1 MPVFSEV
8 LDRFRESG
16 CFELQNTIV
25 SFKQLD
31 QLLENLVSSAQAPSP
46 KFQLRDVTIVPFHQ
60 EELIDQSAPRNTAL
74 TGSLRK
80 EELPALLWD
89 RAEPLYSVDYK
100 YDKALL
106 FLSYMDISI
115 EREIESEQIKA
126 ISEKILIN
134 LFKQAIWLVIKL
146 ENVTIVKEQKL
157 GFQFMDDLYE
167 TLIPYAAQITELSL
181 KQVDLFNRSALL
193 RFLSVASRLK
203 TLGLEDLNL
212 ENEIFNRLSQQP
224 SDFLKRLCAGLVHH
238 ATLQLLD
245 LGQSRLNAGDY
256 QALLALL
263 AHNYRLDKLVI
274 LKPSRFD
281 GERFLYD
288 ELCKRM
294 DERAEKS
301 AFQRFKEI
309 QLTLSN
315 LHQLAEW
322 ALQSDEATFVKL
334 DLNGRSRS
342 KLAITYPAGETMSGH
357 FLKKLPE
364 GFRRCPE
371 YTARCWPIHLDL
383 KQCLEDQT
391 SLGAHLLEKAFQLR
405 KPEYMRLLLDAG
417 ANLLESLPDEP
428 SLVGRI
434 FAAKEEKIY
443 KKIILDH
450 VKKDLSVFVPFIA
463 RLLPSYKKID
473 DGLRDIKLQLD
484 KFVTILLEQDQ
495 LPFLFKL
502 FMGIGLEAKK
512 ENWEKDFRLIVT
524 AAQVG
529 THKDPVTHSS
539 LSNFEKMIEILYG
552 EVEQAKNQWF
562 RGYQFN
568 CKLLE
573 SLKQLLESIKVY
585 KNHLFIEWENGQAGG
600 SLEQVNIKL
609 QQKEKEYQEKIKNM
623 RKQHAQDYADQEA
636 RFEARFANQE
646 ARFEAKLSKL
656 FPHAAQEEAGAS
668 ASYSHTS
675 ENSTHFFTRPSN

>member
-1 MPVFSEV
+1 MPLFSKA

-31 QLLENLVSSAQAPSP
+31 RLLESFVSSAQAPYP

-80 EELPALLWD
+80 EELPALLRD
-89 RAEPLYSVDYK
+89 RAESLYSVDYK

-134 LFKQAIWLVIKL
+134 LFKQ
-146 ENVTIVKEQKL
+146 T
-157 GFQFMDDLYE
+157 
-167 TLIPYAAQITELSL
+167 T
-181 KQVDLFNRSALL
+181 
-193 RFLSVASRLK
+193 
-203 TLGLEDLNL
+203 
-212 ENEIFNRLSQQP
+212 
-224 SDFLKRLCAGLVHH
+224 C
-238 ATLQLLD
+238 
-245 LGQSRLNAGDY
+245 
-256 QALLALL
+256 
-263 AHNYRLDKLVI
+263 
-274 LKPSRFD
+274 
-281 GERFLYD
+281 
-288 ELCKRM
+288 
-294 DERAEKS
+294 
-301 AFQRFKEI
+301 
-309 QLTLSN
+309 
-315 LHQLAEW
+315 
-322 ALQSDEATFVKL
+322 
-334 DLNGRSRS
+334 
-342 KLAITYPAGETMSGH
+342 
-357 FLKKLPE
+357 
-364 GFRRCPE
+364 
-371 YTARCWPIHLDL
+371 
-383 KQCLEDQT
+383 
-391 SLGAHLLEKAFQLR
+391 
-405 KPEYMRLLLDAG
+405 

-434 FAAKEEKIY
+434 FAAKEEKVY

-450 VKKDLSVFVPFIA
+450 VKKDLSIFVPFIA

-600 SLEQVNIKL
+600 SLEQANIEL
-609 QQKEKEYQEKIKNM
+609 QQKLNKAEEKIEKMEM
-623 RKQHAQDYADQEA
+623 RYAQDYADQEA
-636 RFEARFANQE
+636 RFEAKFTDQE

-656 FPHAAQEEAGAS
+656 FPHATQQEAGAS
-668 ASYSHTS
+668 ESYSHIS
-675 ENSTHFFTRPSN
+675 KNSNHFFTRPSY